1 MQFIFN
7 YLMYRENNSTSACV
21 GTPVLAV
28 KRLKVR
34 RRACVGT
41 PVLAVK
47 MLKVKRR
54 ARGSN
59 RRQKTR
65 KRVKEVSS
73 ILSDRKAVAENLSQ
87 ELCWNELS
95 QELATKLSP
104 SIVSLASFHGDYT
117 IVFTVVFLV
126 CI

>member
-1 MQFIFN
+1 MQFKFN
-7 YLMYRENNSTSACV
+7 YSKYIENNSTSACV
-21 GTPVLAV
+21 GTPVLA
-28 KRLKVR
+28 
-34 RRACVGT
+34 A
-41 PVLAVK
+41 K

-59 RRQKTR
+59 GRQKTR

-73 ILSDRKAVAENLSQ
+73 ILSDCQDVAENLCQ
-87 ELCWNELS
+87 ELSWIELS

-117 IVFTVVFLV
+117 IVFTVVFLF